1 MPIASLQGLDRDS
14 RVIYIGTFSKT
25 LFPSLRL
32 GYMVIPADLIDRFV
46 AVRRATDLCPP
57 HLYQAALADFIREG
71 HFARHIRKTRPLYA
85 ERRSALVG
93 ALQKEFGSSLEM
105 VGGEA
110 GMHLVAMLRDG
121 LDDCQVAARAAE
133 QKLWLWPLS
142 PAYMGAASRQGLIL
156 GFGSTKASEMPR
168 AVKRLCGVLAHE

>member
-1 MPIASLQGLDRDS
+1 
-14 RVIYIGTFSKT
+14 
-25 LFPSLRL
+25 
-32 GYMVIPADLIDRFV
+32 
-46 AVRRATDLCPP
+46 
-57 HLYQAALADFIREG
+57 
-71 HFARHIRKTRPLYA
+71 
-85 ERRSALVG
+85 
-93 ALQKEFGSSLEM
+93 

-142 PAYMGAASRQGLIL
+142 PAYMGAAARQGLIL

-168 AVKRLCGVLAHE
+168 AVRRLCGVLAE